1 MASKLEE
8 DLCCPICH
16 DIFNDP
22 VILSCCHSFCR
33 VCVQQGWEGKEK
45 EDCPVCRRR
54 QSRDVKTNFALQNLC
69 VKYKLERDQKASE
82 TLCSLHSEKF
92 KLFCLDHQEL
102 VCYICRDADI
112 HTNHRFKPVNEAA
125 QQHKKKLQE
134 TLEPLKDKLKNCEKV
149 QVKFDQTL
157 EHIQVQA
164 QHTEMQIKEQFKKLH
179 QFLEEEEEA
188 RLRALREEERQ
199 KSQKLKEEM
208 EALDREIAAL
218 SCTVRATE
226 DELRAADVS
235 FLDNYKAAVERVQ
248 QQPLL
253 EDPHLPSGALIDQ
266 AKHLGNL
273 GFNIWKK
280 MKDMVSYTPVVLD
293 PNTAYKDLHL
303 SDDLTCVREREG
315 EEQQLPDNPERFDDL
330 FSVLGSEGFDSG
342 THSWDVEV
350 GDSAEWSLGL
360 LAESAVRKGL
370 TMSKFWTVWF
380 NGGKYAALSTY
391 SDTDLSVRERLKR
404 IRINLD
410 CSRGTL
416 SFSDPD
422 TNTHLHTFADTFIEK
437 VFPYIRTMDKPPL
450 RILPQEV
457 IVNVQ
462 QN

>member
-8 DLCCPICH
+8 DFCCPVCH
-16 DIFNDP
+16 DIFKNP
-22 VILSCCHSFCR
+22 VILSCCHTICR
-33 VCVQQGWEGKEK
+33 DCLQSWWKEK
-45 EDCPVCRRR
+45 GGRECPICRRR
-54 QSRDVKTNFALQNLC
+54 HSREGLPCNFDLMRLC
-69 VKYKLERDQKASE
+69 ENFQQEREQRDSE
-82 TLCSLHSEKF
+82 FLCSLHLRKLN
-92 KLFCLDHQEL
+92 LFCLDHQEL
-102 VCYICRDADI
+102 VCHECRDSRN
-112 HTNHRFKPVNEAA
+112 HTDHRFKPVNEAA
-125 QQHKKKLQE
+125 RQHKGELQE

-164 QHTEMQIKEQFKKLH
+164 RHTEMQIKEQFKKLH

-199 KSQKLKEEM
+199 KSQKMKEEM

-235 FLDNYKAAVERVQ
+235 FLSNYKAAVERVQ

-303 SDDLTCVREREG
+303 SDDLTCVRRGER
-315 EEQQLPDNPERFDDL
+315 QQLPDNPERFDSYY
-330 FSVLGSEGFDSG
+330 SVLGSEGFDSG

-350 GDSAEWSLGL
+350 GKSPRWSVGVL
-360 LAESAVRKGL
+360 LESVQRKGFIWSGL
-370 TMSKFWTVWF
+370 WRIWF
-380 NGGKYAALSTY
+380 DGGKCTALSPSHPETQ
-391 SDTDLSVRERLKR
+391 LSVREKLNR
-404 IRINLD
+404 IRVNLD
-410 CSRGTL
+410 CSRGRL
-416 SFSDPD
+416 SFSDPE
-422 TNTHLHTFADTFIEK
+422 TNTHLHTFTQTFTKI
-437 VFPYIRTMDKPPL
+437 VFPYIYTVDKV
-450 RILPQEV
+450 E
-457 IVNVQ
+457 IVRETVSVTVE